1 MGSYFAKMIE
11 SVMSRFSKDSRVIL
25 LGLDAAGK
33 TTILYRLNLGE
44 NVVTL
49 PTVGFNVE
57 TITYKNVNFTVWDVG
72 GQDKIR
78 GLWKHYY
85 QGTDA
90 LIWCVDSSDKERT
103 HLARDELH
111 RVLSDDLLQNVKVLV
126 FANKM
131 DLPGAMNPTELADG
145 LQLRKLSQKDWY
157 VQQCCGTNGEGL
169 YEGLDHLATML
180 ENRNTN

>member
-1 MGSYFAKMIE
+1 MGGLFAKMID
-11 SVMSRFSKDSRVIL
+11 SVMSRFKKDSRVIL

-33 TTILYRLNLGE
+33 TTILYQLNLGE
-44 NVVTL
+44 KVMTL

-57 TITYKNVNFTVWDVG
+57 TITYKNVDFTVWDVG

-85 QGTDA
+85 LGTDA
-90 LIWCVDSSDKERT
+90 LVWAVDSSDRARLT
-103 HLARDELH
+103 MARDELH
-111 RVLSDDLLQNVKVLV
+111 RVLSDDLLRDVKVLV

-131 DLPGAMNPTELADG
+131 DLPDAMNPTEIANG
-145 LQLRKLSQKDWY
+145 LQLNKLNQRDWY

-180 ENRNTN
+180 ENTN